1 MTLSIIPK
9 PTHGSLEWLN
19 VRRRDEKGQIIFG
32 ASEAPI
38 LMGESKYQNVVDLAI
53 SKWQPAEVKKANE
66 AMQRGNYLE
75 ASLISYGSD
84 LLGHTFITPNV
95 MFRNGRMIATLDGI
109 NESQDII
116 LEAKTTTAYSSDDEL
131 PREYF
136 WQGVAQL
143 ACVPTAHKV
152 VFVVLDK
159 FMRLGSWTLMR
170 DEKAIALLM
179 LQAEEIGAML
189 DERKLPDY
197 VSLTEKQAKELYR
210 NPAGEKELGVNA
222 LHLVEVWSATR
233 DARMMA
239 EKEEQLAKDAL
250 ANLIGEAEYGTIN
263 GDRVISFKPRK
274 GSTRVDTKMMEIE
287 NPDLVAKYKTTG
299 DSTRVLRLMGDK

>member
-9 PTHGSLEWLN
+9 PTHGSLEWHN
-19 VRRRDEKGQIIFG
+19 VRRRDDAGRIVFG

-38 LMGESKYQNVVDLAI
+38 LMGESKFQNIVDLAI
-53 SKWQPAEVKKANE
+53 TKWKPAEVSTPNE
-66 AMQRGNYLE
+66 SMQRGNYIE
-75 ASLISYGSD
+75 PSLITYGSD
-84 LLGHTFITPNV
+84 LLREVFTTPNV

-109 NESQDII
+109 NESHDTI
-116 LEAKTTTAYSSDDEL
+116 LEAKTTTMYSSDDGL
-131 PREYF
+131 PLDYF

-143 ACVPTAHKV
+143 ACVPTAQKV

-159 FMRLGSWTLMR
+159 RMRLGSWTLLR
-170 DEKAIALLM
+170 DEEAIAMLM

-189 DERKLPDY
+189 DEQKLPDY
-197 VSLTEKQAKELYR
+197 VSLTEKQARKLYDD
-210 NPAGEKELGVNA
+210 PSGEKELGVNA
-222 LHLVEVWSATR
+222 LHLLEVWSATR
-233 DARMMA
+233 DARMLA
-239 EKEEQLAKDAL
+239 EKEEQNAKDAL

-263 GDRVISFKPRK
+263 GTRVVSFKTRK